1 MAEKPLDPASA
12 PPASAG
18 QSPAPDAGAAS
29 AAPQPGTDA
38 TAALQAENA
47 ALQDRVLRALAEA
60 DNTRRRATRDLADE
74 WLFAVTGLA
83 RALLP
88 VLDNLHRAIVASE
101 QPESQGASLIDGVRA
116 TERLLIGALAGVGV
130 QRVEPLGAPFDPSR
144 HEAMMEVDDPAAA
157 PGTVHAVME
166 DGYGPPRS
174 APAPR
179 PGRRDPSRHGPG
191 RSGRGQSL
199 GRCPQRMRAS
209 PPTAAGRKR

>member
-12 PPASAG
+12 PPASTG
-18 QSPAPDAGAAS
+18 QSPMPDAGAAS
-29 AAPQPGTDA
+29 AAPQPDA

-74 WLFAVTGLA
+74 RLFAVTGLA

-101 QPESQGASLIDGVRA
+101 QPASPGASLIDGVRA
-116 TERLLIGALAGVGV
+116 TERLLMGALEGVGV
-130 QRVEPLGAPFDPSR
+130 QRVDAHGAPFDPSR

-157 PGTVHAVME
+157 PGTVHDVME
-166 DGYGPPRS
+166 DGYILHDRLLRPARVTVTRRAMARDDHDGANPLKRPP
-174 APAPR
+174 
-179 PGRRDPSRHGPG
+179 
-191 RSGRGQSL
+191 
-199 GRCPQRMRAS
+199 
-209 PPTAAGRKR
+209 